1 LSAFEDLRQN
11 NEAAKGL
18 SVAVLTRKLGSEG
31 SVKSWNAQ
39 VDQHF
44 DDVWTEEENVQR
56 DSRAKKK
63 GAKNEKRKEK
73 AEPAGEVGDGG
84 DGGEEGDGD
93 DSDDDDGNG
102 SKKRNLRTCTAN
114 LQGLF
119 RSDLADAD
127 RARVMELC
135 KQGQEDMTR
144 VIEDLSVLTRKAVRM
159 VSAYEKK
166 EGTLLHAIK
175 LNNQATRGLHILIGR
190 SQVASYMIFKEQRL
204 TSASS
209 FRRALSF
216 GTSQSI
222 PSSL

>member
-73 AEPAGEVGDGG
+73 AEPAGEVG
-84 DGGEEGDGD
+84 
-93 DSDDDDGNG
+93 S
-102 SKKRNLRTCTAN
+102 R
-114 LQGLF
+114 
-119 RSDLADAD
+119 
-127 RARVMELC
+127 RA
-135 KQGQEDMTR
+135 
-144 VIEDLSVLTRKAVRM
+144 
-159 VSAYEKK
+159 
-166 EGTLLHAIK
+166 
-175 LNNQATRGLHILIGR
+175 IGR
-190 SQVASYMIFKEQRL
+190 RWSPAECWSNAARRRGKSGAETGEGKASAGQAVGPA
-204 TSASS
+204 TG
-209 FRRALSF
+209 RRGSCRQADCKT
-216 GTSQSI
+216 GEI
-222 PSSL
+222 

>member
-1 LSAFEDLRQN
+1 VCSRETIRTRIRTPLTKNKDKEEVRATLYVRSDGRLPSGVKLAAFEDLRQN

-18 SVAVLTRKLGSEG
+18 SVTVLTRKLGSEG

-119 RSDLADAD
+119 RPDLADAD
-127 RARVMELC
+127 RAWVMELC
-135 KQGQEDMTR
+135 NQGQEDMTR
-144 VIEDLSVLTRKAVRM
+144 VIEDLSVLTREAVHV

-166 EGTLLHAIK
+166 EG
-175 LNNQATRGLHILIGR
+175 N
-190 SQVASYMIFKEQRL
+190 V
-204 TSASS
+204 SS
-209 FRRALSF
+209 
-216 GTSQSI
+216 
-222 PSSL
+222 